1 MDTILNILHSSF
13 SWIVTFEQ
21 SNLVFVLKILSVLI
35 SVALIVVIV
44 KLAIKANVVK
54 TQILKYQ
61 TFWEATKYEKKQTLR
76 IWKKIIKLLKMHE
89 ENCRKE
95 AILLADKLLQEMLE
109 RAGWVG
115 SDLDEILS
123 KMSGAQL
130 PNREKIIANRAI
142 VKKIA
147 SDPSL
152 RLSHNEAVQ
161 ILLVYEKTFR
171 DFGLIE
177 D

>member
-13 SWIVTFEQ
+13 SWIATFEQ

-35 SVALIVVIV
+35 SLGLIILIV
-44 KLAIKANVVK
+44 KLALKANIVR
-54 TQILKYQ
+54 TQIMRYQ
-61 TFWEATKYEKKQTLR
+61 TFWEAAKYEKKQTLR

-95 AILLADKLLQEMLE
+95 AVLLADKLLQEMLE

-123 KMSGAQL
+123 KMSGTQL
-130 PNREKIIANRAI
+130 PNREKIIANRSI
-142 VKKIA
+142 VKKIV
-147 SDPSL
+147 SDPNL
-152 RLSHNEAVQ
+152 RLTHNEAVQ
-161 ILLVYEKTFR
+161 ILLVYEKIFR